1 VSAAGS
7 SPGALAEVGPYV
19 LTRTLGE
26 GALGTT
32 YLAIRRGQESAS
44 RWFVLRI
51 LHRHLWTDLAATALL
66 LEEART
72 ANRLKHPN
80 VVQVVDTGRAPNGV
94 PYIVMEYAAG
104 PSLAAI
110 ATASRLRPDGQRYWC
125 AVLASVLAGVGH
137 AHEARIVHGAI
148 TPADIRVNEDGVP
161 KLLGLEASQLRESL
175 EDTFSHRMER
185 QLRYAAPELLRV
197 GGRPGPAAD
206 VYAIAVC
213 AWEGLT
219 RRQMFEGLTTAE
231 LMRRRMQGQVP
242 SLLDLAPDLAPE
254 VVTALEAALS
264 VDPHARPTVSL
275 LAQSLRLGAAGAQP
289 SDVADWIDAL
299 FQVDEDGAT
308 RVFGAVFE
316 EPGLRGPFGT
326 PLPLTRTATPTPIAT
341 SFRSSR
347 PVPPRAPTVAPPPA
361 APPAPAP
368 PSPLLSITT
377 GFTMPPMRTLSPASR
392 WAAGGL
398 ALALGLGALWWV
410 SRDAT
415 GSDIGGILTQARTEL
430 EAGQPELALALIG
443 RVRTD
448 DPRWLAEIVRLNS
461 VASHR
466 LEIDRARI
474 DLVKGQL
481 DSAEARVRAALL
493 DYPEEP
499 YALAVLEEIR
509 QAKKK

>member
-1 VSAAGS
+1 VSAAENS
-7 SPGALAEVGPYV
+7 SGALAEVGPYT

-26 GALGTT
+26 GGLGTT

-110 ATASRLRPDGQRYWC
+110 ATASRQHPDRQRYWC
-125 AVLASVLAGVGH
+125 AILASVLAGLGH

-148 TPADIRVNEDGVP
+148 TPAEIRINEDGVP

-175 EDTFSHRMER
+175 EDTLSRHMER

-197 GGRPGPAAD
+197 GGCPGPAAD

-219 RRQMFEGLTTAE
+219 GRQMFEGATTAE

-242 SLLDLAPDLAPE
+242 PLVDLLPDLQPE
-254 VVTALEAALS
+254 LVTALEAALS
-264 VDPHARPTVSL
+264 LDPAARPTVSA
-275 LAQSLRLGAAGAQP
+275 LAQVLRQGAAGAQP
-289 SDVADWIDAL
+289 VDVAEWIDGL
-299 FQVDEDGAT
+299 FQVGEDGAT

-316 EPGLRGPFGT
+316 ELGPRGPFGT
-326 PLPLTRTATPTPIAT
+326 PLPPSTRQSVPTPIAT

-347 PVPPRAPTVAPPPA
+347 PAPRAPARPPEPPP
-361 APPAPAP
+361 PPPEARRSHSMTGIRPALRP
-368 PSPLLSITT
+368 K
-377 GFTMPPMRTLSPASR
+377 PAYAR

-398 ALALGLGALWWV
+398 ALAAGLGVLWWW
-410 SRDAT
+410 SSSASGT
-415 GSDIGGILTQARTEL
+415 DIDGILIQARSEL
-430 EAGQPELALALIG
+430 EAGEPELALDLIE
-443 RVRTD
+443 RIRTD
-448 DPRWLAEIVRLNS
+448 DPRWLAEIVRINS
-461 VASHR
+461 VATHR
-466 LEIDRARI
+466 LEIERARI
-474 DLVKGQL
+474 DLVKGKL